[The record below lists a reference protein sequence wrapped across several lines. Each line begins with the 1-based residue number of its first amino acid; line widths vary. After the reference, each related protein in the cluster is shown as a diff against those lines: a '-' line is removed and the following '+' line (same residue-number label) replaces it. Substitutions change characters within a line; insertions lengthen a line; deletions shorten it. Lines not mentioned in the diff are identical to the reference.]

1 MLKTYISVFFISIL
15 LCCGASPQAPVADV
29 DAEENVD
36 VDVEKVENFIERI
49 DTLGLKILHPK
60 FSRIDLVC
68 GTMPQKSDTNVI
80 FVGAAA
86 FTGELLKE
94 FMHFNIAGNH
104 VSSGELYKGYRCK
117 RNTGA
122 FVYYNGKWKFCYQNY
137 SDEMKI
143 AAKNG
148 GCAFGQEMIIYKGK
162 LVKTIRNDNNKNQ
175 FRALCCKDDQLAIIE
190 SDSIITFGEFKQQ
203 LLSFGISDAIY
214 IDMGAGW
221 NHAWYRDKDN
231 VIELHPKA
239 HDYCTNWVTFYK

>member
-1 MLKTYISVFFISIL
+1 MLKTFISAFCIGIL
-15 LCCGASPQAPVADV
+15 LCCGAAPQAPVADTKA
-29 DAEENVD
+29 DA
-36 VDVEKVENFIERI
+36 DVEKVDTFIERI
-49 DTLGLKILHPK
+49 DTLGLKILYPK

-94 FMHFNIAGNH
+94 FKHFNIAGNH
-104 VSSGELYKGYRCK
+104 VSSGQLYKGYRCK

-137 SDEMKI
+137 SEEMKM
-143 AAKNG
+143 AAKND
-148 GCAFGQEMIIYKGK
+148 GCAFEQETIIYNGK
-162 LVKTIRNDNNKNQ
+162 LVKTKRKDNNKNL
-175 FRALCCKDDQLAIIE
+175 FRTLCSKDNQLYIIE
-190 SDSIITFGEFKQQ
+190 SDSVISFGEFKQR

-214 IDMGAGW
+214 IDMGDGW

-231 VIELHPKA
+231 IIELHPKR